1 MSAPHEWPE
10 PAPAGWFP
18 DPQDR
23 LYLRPL
29 LQDGGRHFDNVEIWA
44 RNPAGRVRMRPM
56 PVRGFVLW
64 LRLLPSAQRQRLQ
77 AFFDNLCRPPRTF
90 AGVALNGPAIMGIV
104 NVTPDSFSD
113 GGMHLRPDEAIAH
126 GRALHAA
133 GAAILDIGG
142 ESTRPGAAPVAEDE
156 ERRRILPVIEGLS
169 GCGAVLSAD
178 TRKPGVMRAAVKAGV
193 GIINDVTALEYAP
206 DSMQAAAEGNVS
218 VVLMHARGT
227 PENMQDNPEYDH
239 PLLDVFDYLEHR
251 VAACVAAGMA
261 KTRIAVDPG
270 IGFGKNLAH
279 NMALMRGLSMFRAL
293 GLPLLLGVSRKSM
306 IGALGDEPAALRR
319 VPGSLAAAIWG
330 AANGADILRVHDVAE
345 TVQALAVWRAL
356 AGAAMGGTSG
366 QER

>member
-29 LQDGGRHFDNVEIWA
+29 LNDGGRHFDDVEIWA
-44 RNPAGRVRMRPM
+44 RSPSGRVRLRLM

-64 LRLLPSAQRQRLQ
+64 LRLLPAAQRQRLQ
-77 AFFDNLCRPPRTF
+77 VFFDNLCHPPCAF
-90 AGVALNGPAIMGIV
+90 AGVALDGPAIMGIV

-113 GGMHLRPDEAIAH
+113 GGMHLCPDDAIAH

-156 ERRRILPVIEGLS
+156 ERRRILPVIEGLR

-178 TRKPGVMRAAVKAGV
+178 TRKPGVMEAAMAAGA
-193 GIINDVTALEYAP
+193 GIINDVAALDYAP
-206 DSMQAAAEGNVS
+206 DAIQVVTGGNVA
-218 VVLMHARGT
+218 VVLMHSRGT

-239 PLLDVFDYLEHR
+239 PLLDVFDYLERR

-279 NMALMRGLSMFRAL
+279 NMVLMRGLSMFRAL
-293 GLPLLLGVSRKSM
+293 GLPVLLGVSRKSM
-306 IGALGDEPAALRR
+306 IGILGDEPAAPRR

-356 AGAAMGGTSG
+356 AGAAMSG
-366 QER
+366 ASRQEG